1 MMTTPA
7 DLIADLDAALA
18 DAGTAVTIRRYTA
31 PTGTP
36 RPKTDIDNVPA
47 AVRAVRAEELVEGID
62 QTASTIVVS
71 PTALAALLPLKK
83 GDKAVVDGRERNIEL
98 PKPISVQ
105 GVLVR
110 IELLVSG

>member
-1 MMTTPA
+1 MMTSPA

-18 DAGTAVTIRRYTA
+18 DAGTAITIRRYTA

-36 RPKTDIDNVPA
+36 RPKTDIDGIPA
-47 AVRAVRAEELVEGID
+47 AVRGAHADELIEGVD
-62 QTASTIVVS
+62 QTASAVVLS
-71 PTALAALLPLKK
+71 PTGLAALLPLKK
-83 GDKAVVDGRERNIEL
+83 GDKAVIDGRERNIEL

-110 IELLVSG
+110 IDLLVAG